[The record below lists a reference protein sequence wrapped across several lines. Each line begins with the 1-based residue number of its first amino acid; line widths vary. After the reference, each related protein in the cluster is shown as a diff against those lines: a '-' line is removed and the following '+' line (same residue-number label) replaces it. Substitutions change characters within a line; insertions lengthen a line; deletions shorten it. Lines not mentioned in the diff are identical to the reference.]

1 MDFRYYLSFFRA
13 TARSGKPGGLHVSE
27 LGYDNTPLL
36 PGQQWKV
43 HDSTRPQP
51 RIVAP
56 GSAGSPPDDA
66 VVLFDGT
73 SLDGWESIND
83 GPAQWTLGSG
93 YMQVAPGTG
102 DIRSRIQFGD
112 SQIHVEFAS
121 PSAVKGES
129 QSRGNSGVFLMGIYE
144 IQVLDCYDNLTYADG
159 TSAGI
164 YGQFPPLV
172 NACLPPG
179 QWQEYD
185 IIWVGPKFDGDKLIA
200 PARVTILHNGVV
212 VHHDQSLSGPTAHQ
226 KVLEY
231 QPHPEE
237 SALRLQDHGDLVRYR
252 NIWYRVLTGYD
263 R

>member
-1 MDFRYYLSFFRA
+1 M
-13 TARSGKPGGLHVSE
+13 SE

-36 PGQQWKV
+36 PGQQWNV
-43 HDSTRPQP
+43 HVSTRPQP
-51 RIVAP
+51 RIVPP

-73 SLDGWESIND
+73 SLDGWESVND
-83 GPAQWTLGSG
+83 APAQWTLGNG
-93 YMQVAPGTG
+93 YMQVVPGTG

-144 IQVLDCYDNLTYADG
+144 IQVLDCYDNPTYADG

-226 KVLEY
+226 KLLEY

-237 SALRLQDHGDLVRYR
+237 SALRLQDHGDLVRFEHLVP
-252 NIWYRVLTGYD
+252 RVD
-263 R
+263 RV